1 MLPPPRTAVPMLGT
15 RPGLPCR
22 RRLSSLIRAALFLL
36 IVLCSVAHGTTEKPH
51 APTPAAVTA
60 LAATPG
66 GAEPHAPHHS
76 HGVEECT
83 PDATLRTTA
92 QAPEQPPASAALVI
106 VAAVAGAT
114 APRSPPAPGAA
125 CGRRTRNGR
134 AALVRT
140 SRWRI

>member
-1 MLPPPRTAVPMLGT
+1 MLPHPRTAVPMLGT
-15 RPGLPCR
+15 RTGLPCP
-22 RRLSSLIRAALFLL
+22 RRLSSLIQAALFLML
-36 IVLCSVAHGTTEKPH
+36 VLCAVAHGTPEKPH
-51 APTPAAVTA
+51 APTTAAVTA

-66 GAEPHAPHHS
+66 GAEPHTPHHS
-76 HGVEECT
+76 HGAEQCT

-92 QAPEQPPASAALVI
+92 QAPEQPPASAAAVI
-106 VAAVAGAT
+106 VVAVAGAT
-114 APRSPPAPGAA
+114 ALRSPPAPGAT

>member
-1 MLPPPRTAVPMLGT
+1 MLPHPRTAVPRLGT
-15 RPGLPCR
+15 WTGLPCP
-22 RRLSSLIRAALFLL
+22 RRLSSLLRAALFLV
-36 IVLCSVAHGTTEKPH
+36 IVLCAVAHGTTEKHH

-60 LAATPG
+60 LATTPG
-66 GAEPHAPHHS
+66 GAEPHTPQHS
-76 HGVEECT
+76 HGAEECT

-92 QAPEQPPASAALVI
+92 QAPEQPPASAAVVI